1 MTATPEITTEM
12 LRSIGACAEG
22 MTFFAE
28 HFPQA
33 RATFQAAAQACVD
46 HGKPAYAVWLAQY
59 CPADVPGA
67 TWEARLA
74 VQDTADDWARLG
86 RICPA
91 GVPDATWR
99 ARLAVQDSAA
109 GRALLGQECPAD
121 VPGATWEARLA
132 VQCSAADR
140 ALLGRDCPAG
150 VRGAT
155 ERARAEALSAERF

>member
-74 VQDTADDWARLG
+74 VQRS
-86 RICPA
+86 A
-91 GVPDATWR
+91 GDR
-99 ARLAVQDSAA
+99 AW
-109 GRALLGQECPAD
+109 LGQECPAG
-121 VPGATWEARLA
+121 VRGATWEARLA
-132 VQCSAADR
+132 VQDTAADR
-140 ALLGRDCPAG
+140 AWLGQECPAS
-150 VRGAT
+150 VPGAT
-155 ERARAEALSAERF
+155 ERARAEARRAERF